1 MSGLEPL
8 AALGLACS
16 IMQTITFTGET
27 ISLCRKIYNNGQP
40 DPSLNDYSL
49 ELSKISWT
57 LRDNLN
63 RGSGVLS
70 SDDLALR
77 DTAEKC
83 LEVTN
88 KLAQEM
94 QNLSPQNG
102 QKGVRNSIQLGFK
115 TLLRKPRL
123 QQLEASLRNIQSAMN
138 TQLLVRTLDRVD
150 ASTIQQGDALTDSH
164 RLLQET
170 IHRYSSK
177 NENKLDQIV
186 QGNVETRD
194 QLMQAIHNAH
204 SHMEAHIKS
213 ESLKNTELVHTHVAA
228 VERSTR
234 VQVGE
239 FREWKDKQAEE
250 IAYEQ
255 LLRSLKF
262 ENMEERKNQI
272 TDIYPQTCR
281 WIFEEPNEES
291 DDVSDEGHLLSEWTA
306 EERDYDDSSVPSFSS
321 SPRVERRKSP
331 WDSFVD
337 WLKSKDPIYWISGKP
352 GSGKS
357 TLMKFVSSNPK
368 TRRHLNA
375 WQPGVQIFSHY
386 FWKAGSEMQK
396 SLKGLLCSLVHQ
408 ILYQNRQVALD
419 YLYKTRE
426 KPSSTAD
433 WDTKKLE
440 TLLLNCISKST
451 SGICVFID
459 GLDEFI
465 PQRDCH
471 DLLFLLNR
479 LLGPRMKL
487 CLSSRPEQILQNHLH
502 IHANLRMQDL
512 TVSDM
517 GRYAAGCLGRAISV
531 ISPTDQE
538 LRTDILVDKII
549 RKADGVFLWVVL
561 VSKSLARGI
570 ENGDSDSELRQ
581 RLDSM
586 PGDLVALYKDMWSR
600 SNDDRDIYQKTAS
613 WFFNIIFAAE
623 YADEFGNSQTLPCM
637 RHMSVSIFELMA
649 ATDPAV
655 LDQFLDRSEELSTTE
670 IDRRCSHIEKVVE
683 TRSAGLL
690 EVSSEF
696 VVEQALSQQGQDAS
710 VVHHADMTVRFIH
723 RTARDYLLDS
733 EDGRNLWQTTEIC
746 TNEARTRLI
755 RACLLRCHI
764 WQFSKPTWR
773 FGRRNELVSFLK
785 SAACGTGGDD
795 SPPTGLLSAI
805 ERTYESGKLW
815 SKPIYELQEA
825 WFTSQEKPKEAE
837 ATFLLWAGLS
847 GLVGYTVNRVPQ
859 MQPRDNLDE
868 ILSVLLRKFC
878 QRVGDGEYKERGPLI
893 RCLLKQGAAPNF
905 DLRPLDSPWILY
917 LGTIFNQVLRYR
929 FSTGTNLSYKD
940 SKEIFQTLRVFV
952 EAGAS
957 LLGNIPVVVMLDSP
971 QLSYGCA
978 TACPQEIFV
987 SVMAVVLI
995 VNQSWLINE
1004 VLDQL
1009 DTEANIA
1016 DIGHERVSPYAKI
1029 AMAAYK
1035 AEGEGAW
1042 HRCWLI
1048 PDKDASEITDKVVSC
1063 LRSSFRASSE
1073 ALTDAMEEIQNM
1085 MLGVKDRSEPMD
1097 RVDVPRFLQAGNLPH
1112 GPG

>member
-1 MSGLEPL
+1 MSGLEPV

-27 ISLCRKIYNNGQP
+27 ISICRKIYNNGRP

-57 LRDNLN
+57 LKDNLN

-83 LEVTN
+83 LAVTN

-123 QQLEASLRNIQSAMN
+123 QQLETSLTNIQSAMN
-138 TQLLVRTLDRVD
+138 TRLLVRTLDRVD
-150 ASTIQQGDALTDSH
+150 ASTIEQQDALTDSR

-170 IHRYSSK
+170 IRRYSSK
-177 NENKLDQIV
+177 NENKLDQIA

-194 QLMQAIHNAH
+194 QLMQAIHNAQTR
-204 SHMEAHIKS
+204 MEAHITS
-213 ESLKNTELVHTHVAA
+213 ESLKNTELVQTHIDA

-239 FREWKDKQAEE
+239 FQKWKDKQAEE
-250 IAYEQ
+250 IAYEK

-272 TDIYPQTCR
+272 TDSYPETCR
-281 WIFEEPNEES
+281 WIFEESNKES
-291 DDVSDEGHLLSEWTA
+291 DVSDEGYPPSELTA
-306 EERDYDDSSVPSFSS
+306 EETDVDDSSVPSCSP
-321 SPRVERRKSP
+321 SPRFERGKRP
-331 WDSFVD
+331 WASFVD
-337 WLKSKDPIYWISGKP
+337 WLESKDPIYWISGKP

-357 TLMKFVSSNPK
+357 TLMKFISSNPK
-368 TRRHLNA
+368 TRRLLNK

-386 FWKAGSEMQK
+386 FWKAGSEMQN
-396 SLKGLLCSLVHQ
+396 SLKGLLCSLMHQ
-408 ILYQNRQVALD
+408 ILYQDRQMALD
-419 YLYKTRE
+419 YLYKTRK

-440 TLLLNCISKST
+440 TILLDCISKWT

-459 GLDEFI
+459 GLDEFT

-487 CLSSRPEQILQNHLH
+487 CLSSRPEQILQNHLQGY
-502 IHANLRMQDL
+502 ANLRMQDL
-512 TVSDM
+512 TVGDM
-517 GRYAAGCLGRAISV
+517 SKYAAGCLGRAISV

-538 LRTDILVDKII
+538 LRIGILVDRIV

-570 ENGDSDSELRQ
+570 ENGDSDPELRQ

-600 SNDDRDIYQKTAS
+600 SNDDREIYQKTAS

-637 RHMSVSIFELMA
+637 RHMSVSVFELMA
-649 ATDPAV
+649 ATDPAL
-655 LDQFLDRSEELSTTE
+655 LDQVLDRSEELSTIE
-670 IDRRCSHIEKVVE
+670 IDRRCSHIAKVVE

-696 VVEQALSQQGQDAS
+696 VVEQALKQGQDIS
-710 VVHHADMTVRFIH
+710 VAYHADMTVRFIH

-733 EDGRNLWQTTEIC
+733 EDGRRLWQTDEIC

-764 WQFSKPTWR
+764 WEPTWG

-785 SAACGTGGDD
+785 SATCGTDGDG
-795 SPPTGLLSAI
+795 SPPTGLLSVI

-815 SKPIYELQEA
+815 SRPVYEIQEA

-847 GLVGYTVNRVPQ
+847 GLVGYTIDRIPQ
-859 MQPRDNLDE
+859 MQTRGNLGE
-868 ILSVLLRKFC
+868 ILGVLLRKFC
-878 QRVGDGEYKERGPLI
+878 QSIED
-893 RCLLKQGAAPNF
+893 GAAPNF
-905 DLRPLDSPWILY
+905 DLRPLDSPWVLY
-917 LGTIFNQVLRYR
+917 LGTIFNQVLRCKL
-929 FSTGTNLSYKD
+929 SMGMNLSYK
-940 SKEIFQTLRVFV
+940 SSREISQTLRVFV

-971 QLSYGCA
+971 QLNYGCV
-978 TACPQEIFV
+978 TACPREIFV

-995 VNQSWLINE
+995 VNQAWLINE

-1009 DTEANIA
+1009 DSEANIA
-1016 DIGHERVSPYAKI
+1016 DIGHERVSPYARI
-1029 AMAAYK
+1029 AMAA
-1035 AEGEGAW
+1035 
-1042 HRCWLI
+1042 
-1048 PDKDASEITDKVVSC
+1048 
-1063 LRSSFRASSE
+1063 
-1073 ALTDAMEEIQNM
+1073 
-1085 MLGVKDRSEPMD
+1085 ML
-1097 RVDVPRFLQAGNLPH
+1097 PR
-1112 GPG
+1112 